1 VGRAGRDAGAR
12 LTTPAAWSAAASI
25 LRVPTESWADRA
37 SERLAAAGYR
47 RGGARRAVLEL
58 LGAQE
63 CALTVQEIED
73 ALRASE
79 RRVGRASVYRV
90 LDELEGLGLA
100 ARVEVGQGIARYEA
114 VAEHHHHH
122 IVCDRC
128 GDVLPFSDD
137 ELEQVIGRVAGR
149 VPFDV
154 SAHEVTLHGA
164 CDACR

>member
-1 VGRAGRDAGAR
+1 
-12 LTTPAAWSAAASI
+12 
-25 LRVPTESWADRA
+25 VPTKSWADHA

-73 ALRASE
+73 TLRASD

-90 LDELEGLGLA
+90 LDELERLGLA
-100 ARVEVGQGIARYEA
+100 SRVELGQGIARYEA
-114 VAEHHHHH
+114 LAHHHHH
-122 IVCDRC
+122 VVCDEC

-137 ELEQVIGRVAGR
+137 ELERVIGRVAGR
-149 VPFDV
+149 VPFDI
-154 SAHEVTLHGA
+154 SGHEVTLRGA
-164 CDACR
+164 CGNCRPAR